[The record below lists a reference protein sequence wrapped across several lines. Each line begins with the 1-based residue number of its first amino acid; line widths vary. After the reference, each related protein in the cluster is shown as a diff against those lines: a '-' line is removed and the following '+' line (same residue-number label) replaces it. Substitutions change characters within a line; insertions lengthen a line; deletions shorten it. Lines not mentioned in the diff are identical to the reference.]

1 MSAYET
7 VADFVAKIRNA
18 RFGEMVRHVEGLI
31 EAGDW
36 RDFTVPAGNVRYQFG
51 SHEFDY
57 FLVIMDI
64 DAELVSMSYARAK
77 DVEGLAAKEI
87 RLADLTGRGKKPPK
101 GTRRTWQDVSKALEG
116 DPHGAGEKIAAAGR
130 AHLFSL
136 SEPGFVTITGGQ
148 VARDPERR
156 NQAKRGQSVNR
167 NVSKHRW
174 EVKWSDDRPPAQAI
188 VDRLLTDPE
197 LAREVYKRLH
207 SHNVANAAKA
217 KRRSVA

>member
-1 MSAYET
+1 MTSYDV
-7 VADFVAKIRNA
+7 VAEYVSKIKNA
-18 RFGEMVRHVEGLI
+18 RFGEMVRHVEALI

-36 RDFTVPAGNVRYQFG
+36 RDYTVPAGNVRYQFG

-87 RLADLTGRGKKPPK
+87 RLADLTGRGKAPPK
-101 GTRRTWQDVSKALEG
+101 GGRRTWQDVAKALAG

-130 AHLFSL
+130 AKLFSL
-136 SEPGFVTITGGQ
+136 SEPGFVTITGSQ

-156 NQAKRGQSVNR
+156 NQAKRGQIVKR
-167 NVSKHRW
+167 NVSANQWK
-174 EVKWSDDRPPAQAI
+174 VNWSDDRSPAQAI
-188 VDRLLTDPE
+188 VDKLLADPD
-197 LAREVYKRLH
+197 LAREVYNKLRA
-207 SHNVANAAKA
+207 VYTREER